1 MWVAS
6 KVTAEGVASA
16 PLIFGLFLRGTEK
29 ISFLEGL
36 KKKGGV
42 SKRLED
48 LVAIF
53 FVLGGKS
60 RVTSFIAPPGGV
72 EIKRNGHEYGCFFFL
87 PYLSFQKN
95 DLEPLIFLL
104 LSGRRPRTRKRGC
117 TP

>member
-60 RVTSFIAPPGGV
+60 RVTSFIAPPGV
-72 EIKRNGHEYGCFFFL
+72 SKLNGTAMSTVVFFL